1 MSLPIRAS
9 VVLAAGML
17 SAGEAQPSVG
27 EVLAQAGRYVERF
40 KGEFKAV
47 ISDERY
53 QQRLRR
59 TEDRDS
65 RVIRTGGRRDIRS
78 EMLFLSLP
86 DERTWLTVRRV
97 HKVDSRLVA
106 DSWQRLEDILADAGP
121 ARATRLRQLLDE
133 GSRFNLGQIS
143 RNFSDSTLVLQ
154 FLQPA
159 VQPRFAFTFAGATSV
174 KGIDAWRLD
183 FVERGPPT
191 VVTLNGADVPS
202 RGSVWIARDEGT
214 VLETELAQSNEA
226 IHLAAQIR
234 VTFRRDAALAMWL
247 PVRMAEEYK
256 QQQLGWWGTPPRTA
270 IVNETIECVATYSNF
285 RRFETSGRIVPPPP
299 RG

>member
-9 VVLAAGML
+9 AAATSAPRCSSSACPTSGRGWL
-17 SAGEAQPSVG
+17 SAAS
-27 EVLAQAGRYVERF
+27 
-40 KGEFKAV
+40 
-47 ISDERY
+47 
-53 QQRLRR
+53 
-59 TEDRDS
+59 S
-65 RVIRTGGRRDIRS
+65 RWTAAS
-78 EMLFLSLP
+78 
-86 DERTWLTVRRV
+86 
-97 HKVDSRLVA
+97 
-106 DSWQRLEDILADAGP
+106 
-121 ARATRLRQLLDE
+121 
-133 GSRFNLGQIS
+133 
-143 RNFSDSTLVLQ
+143 STLVLQ

-226 IHLAAQIR
+226 IHLVAQIR